1 MSVIRKE
8 TSYVFQLA
16 VGVVLLVM
24 ILSLVWFVAEKL
36 GVFEWIGNVA
46 LQKKNIF
53 KEEDNK

>member
-1 MSVIRKE
+1 M
-8 TSYVFQLA
+8 FPLA

-24 ILSLVWFVAEKL
+24 ILSLVWFAAEKL

-46 LQKKNIF
+46 LQIKNIF

>member
-1 MSVIRKE
+1 MFS
-8 TSYVFQLA
+8 LA
-16 VGVVLLVM
+16 VGVVLVMM

-46 LQKKNIF
+46 LQIKSIF

>member
-1 MSVIRKE
+1 MFS
-8 TSYVFQLA
+8 LA
-16 VGVVLLVM
+16 VGVVLLGM

-46 LQKKNIF
+46 LQIKNIF

>member
-1 MSVIRKE
+1 MFS
-8 TSYVFQLA
+8 LA

-46 LQKKNIF
+46 LQIKKNIF

>member
-1 MSVIRKE
+1 MFS
-8 TSYVFQLA
+8 LA

-24 ILSLVWFVAEKL
+24 ILSLVWFVAAEKL

-46 LQKKNIF
+46 LQIKNIF

>member
-1 MSVIRKE
+1 MFS
-8 TSYVFQLA
+8 LA